1 MSPAAFRGRTRLR
14 ERSIL
19 REPGP
24 QPGLG
29 GLLRT
34 LSQEAADAADP
45 RTRRR
50 LRACIRFVGPLRAM
64 MEPFMRLIGGQRV
77 RVEELI
83 RGHVACAEALAG
95 QGNGGG
101 AAGAALWSGEAG
113 EAAADFVAELL
124 SRSEEHT
131 SELQS
136 LMRSSYAVFCLQ
148 KKTLKQPRVH
158 VS

>member
-1 MSPAAFRGRTRLR
+1 MRISDWSSDVCSSDL
-14 ERSIL
+14 
-19 REPGP
+19 
-24 QPGLG
+24 
-29 GLLRT
+29 
-34 LSQEAADAADP
+34 P

-101 AAGAALWSGEAG
+101 AAGAALW
-113 EAAADFVAELL
+113 
-124 SRSEEHT
+124 RSEE
-131 SELQS
+131 
-136 LMRSSYAVFCLQ
+136 R
-148 KKTLKQPRVH
+148 RVGKGWGSTCRFRWSPYH
-158 VS
+158 

>member
-1 MSPAAFRGRTRLR
+1 MGAEWDTWIFVFSSRRRHTRCAVGTGVQTCALPISR
-14 ERSIL
+14 LLERSIL
-19 REPGP
+19 RGPRP

-64 MEPFMRLIGGQRV
+64 MEPFMRLIGGQQV

-83 RGHVACAEALAG
+83 RGHVACAEAMAG
-95 QGNGGG
+95 PGNGGG
-101 AAGAALWSGEAG
+101 AAGAALRSGENG
-113 EAAADFVAELL
+113 REARRNEGGRTGK
-124 SRSEEHT
+124 SRGG
-131 SELQS
+131 
-136 LMRSSYAVFCLQ
+136 RY
-148 KKTLKQPRVH
+148 R
-158 VS
+158 